1 MAEFSSKRSDEIYR
15 KALEDFSTSLKK
27 MGDLYSKVEQR
38 MSAYYALVD
47 EERSKKLPDWM
58 SQLTPPYAMH
68 EVETSLAA
76 LTEDKLRFRV
86 KPRPMVVAPE
96 ELEQHREGAMAHQIL
111 MDWQCEQTDFSELQ
125 RPFCM
130 QCQVAGWSVA
140 KNFWLE
146 RRERRRRARVS
157 QQQVQDSSGMPVI
170 DPFTNQPMTK
180 PKISESEKEEVVY
193 DGPFTEVVDV
203 RDFGWN
209 EAAVSLEKAR
219 YVWHRVRLPREMVLQ
234 GYEDG
239 IYGPDVG
246 GVSKKEC
253 ETALPVTSSFSD
265 DVGKREQIVHAVNVQ
280 KDLVELVEVWDKIE
294 KITTTFVNRNVRLS
308 VKRFPFYFT
317 GPPFVVCATQPDL
330 FQIPG
335 ISQVERIRE
344 LQSMLWDIGN
354 RRLDNLSL
362 VNMAIFLIRRDMDD
376 PDALKLY
383 PGAKW
388 PVDDPSQVQMWT
400 PNVIPAQVS
409 LGAEQYLKGDI
420 QNLGGGFPFATGSES
435 STIDQKT
442 ATGASIITS
451 IAQRSVNM
459 QRAQVMKAWGRC
471 GQQRMLLNQQF
482 MRKETVVPVVGL
494 EGEDDWVEVYPELLD
509 GDYLVDMEP
518 MADSMIKQEEQAQ
531 AQALMTLA
539 MQAVPMSA
547 QLSQVGASKGMNFDA
562 FVEDL
567 LEAFGHED
575 TGRYFSQ
582 KPVAITP
589 QAGGVQQPGS
599 PPAPGG
605 VPAGTTSPLAHSP
618 TSPSSNMTLSPESL
632 MQRALASSG
641 GANNGQR

>member
-1 MAEFSSKRSDEIYR
+1 MPEFSKGRSEEIYK
-15 KALEDFSTSLKK
+15 KALDDFSTSLKK
-27 MGDLYSKVEQR
+27 MSDLYAKVETR
-38 MSAYYALVD
+38 MGAYYALID
-47 EERSKKLPDWM
+47 QKKKEKLPEWM

-86 KPRPMVVAPE
+86 SPRPMRLDPV
-96 ELEQHREGAMAHQIL
+96 ELEQQREGSMAHQIL
-111 MDWQCEQTDFSELQ
+111 MDWQCEQTSFSELQ

-130 QCQVAGWSVA
+130 QTQIAGWSVL
-140 KNFWLE
+140 KNFWFE
-146 RRERRRRARVS
+146 RRERRRRAH
-157 QQQVQDSSGMPVI
+157 VQNDPVLDSFGQPVV
-170 DPFTNQPMTK
+170 DPFTGEPMTK
-180 PKISESEKEEVVY
+180 SQIVESEKEEVVY
-193 DGPFTEVVDV
+193 DGPMTEVRDV

-209 EAAVSLEKAR
+209 ESAASLDKAR
-219 YVWHRVRLPREMVLQ
+219 FVWDRVRLPREKILQ
-234 GYEDG
+234 GYDDG

-246 GVSKKEC
+246 GVSKKEA

-265 DVGKREQIVHAVNVQ
+265 EVGKREQIVHAVNIS
-280 KDLVELVEVWDKIE
+280 KDLVEVVEVWDRLTNIV
-294 KITTTFVNRNVRLS
+294 TTFVNRSIRLS
-308 VKRFPFYFT
+308 VKKFPFYFLE
-317 GPPFVVCATQPDL
+317 PPFVVGATQPDL

-362 VNMAIFLIRRDMDD
+362 VNMAIFLIRRDLDD
-376 PDALKLY
+376 PDALKLF

-388 PVDDPSQVQMWT
+388 PVDDPSQIQMWT

-420 QNLGGGFPFATGSES
+420 QNLGGGFPFATGAES
-435 STIDQKT
+435 TTIDQKT
-442 ATGASIITS
+442 ATGASIISS

-459 QRAQVMKAWGRC
+459 QKAQVFKAWARC

-494 EGEDDWVEVYPELLD
+494 EGEDDWIEIFPELLN

-531 AQALMTLA
+531 AQALMQLA
-539 MQAVPMSA
+539 MQAVPMAA

-575 TGRYFSQ
+575 TGRYFSE
-582 KPVAITP
+582 KPVPITP
-589 QAGGVQQPGS
+589 GGPGVQQPGS
-599 PPAPGG
+599 PPAQGG
-605 VPAGTTSPLAHSP
+605 VPPGTTSPLAYSP
-618 TSPSSNMTLSPESL
+618 TSPSSNMSLSPESL
-632 MQRALASSG
+632 MQRAMAAPG
-641 GANNGQR
+641 GAVNQR